1 MSAKIP
7 GLTPGGSFSILQAMG
22 GVRGAVESIAPGLV
36 FVIVYVITFSLKPP
50 LLAAGICAG
59 LALVSRLIQRQSVK
73 QALVGVAGV
82 AIGLIWALLTGN
94 PKDFFAFGLWLNFI
108 YGAIFLGSILV
119 RRPLFTIATCLYRG
133 QSISAA
139 SGQLR
144 KAGLAATWLWVGLFV
159 LRLGAEAP
167 LYLANRVAALGSV
180 RLALG
185 LPPYVAIAYVSWRLL
200 APHLQRERQP
210 ER

>member
-1 MSAKIP
+1 MTTNTSAMSSRAI
-7 GLTPGGSFSILQAMG
+7 QAPWMN
-22 GVRGAVESIAPGLV
+22 
-36 FVIVYVITFSLKPP
+36 FVAITIISTDPEIRNPITFTT
-50 LLAAGICAG
+50 
-59 LALVSRLIQRQSVK
+59 RER
-73 QALVGVAGV
+73 
-82 AIGLIWALLTGN
+82 
-94 PKDFFAFGLWLNFI
+94 F
-108 YGAIFLGSILV
+108 
-119 RRPLFTIATCLYRG
+119 IATCLYRG